1 MKVEKLPILD
11 LDILSDLMQ
20 DYLQEKSKVKDLFD
34 YTKDI
39 SSFKKIIDDRSK
51 ININRS
57 LLVDELTK
65 QYSDLPDTDFVLN
78 QIESLSSE
86 NTFTV
91 TTAHQLCLFTGP
103 LYFIYKAVSVIKLSQ
118 LLSKEYKE
126 YNFIPVFWLGSE
138 DHDFEEVNHFNI
150 YNKKIVWSSEQSG
163 PVGMMKNTN
172 INNIIKELAK
182 ILYGNKNTEFIKY
195 LKSVFLESENY
206 TKSFISFLHYLFGAH
221 GLVVLEQN
229 NKLYK
234 SAFSEIL
241 QDEIFNNLTEKS
253 IEKNNNYIE
262 RNYELQAHSRS
273 INIFYMKAGLRE
285 RIVKVGEEYLVNN
298 TEIKFSEKELLTELK
313 KYPERFSPNVVL
325 RPLYQEFILPN
336 LAYIGG
342 AGELAYWLQL
352 RNSFHSQGR
361 KMPMLLLRDMALIID
376 KKTGDNIKKTQLDK
390 KSLFQNTDL
399 LIRKL
404 VIECSSKDLDLEN
417 EFNALNKIFNTI
429 DKKAVEIDNSLEKHI
444 LAQKKKAYN
453 MLKVIEQKMLRAE
466 KKNQDILVQR
476 ITAIK
481 SHLFPKNKLQERHDN
496 FLPYYK
502 KYGTDFIDML
512 IENFNP
518 ISNEMKFIFEDE

>member
-150 YNKKIVWSSEQSG
+150 YNKKIVWTSEQSG

-172 INNIIKELAK
+172 INNVIKELAK
-182 ILYGNKNTEFIKY
+182 ILYGNKDTEFIKY

-241 QDEIFNNLTEKS
+241 QDEIFSNLIEKS

-262 RNYELQAHSRS
+262 RNYELQAYSRS

-285 RIVKVGEEYLVNN
+285 
-298 TEIKFSEKELLTELK
+298 
-313 KYPERFSPNVVL
+313 
-325 RPLYQEFILPN
+325 
-336 LAYIGG
+336 
-342 AGELAYWLQL
+342 
-352 RNSFHSQGR
+352 
-361 KMPMLLLRDMALIID
+361 
-376 KKTGDNIKKTQLDK
+376 
-390 KSLFQNTDL
+390 
-399 LIRKL
+399 
-404 VIECSSKDLDLEN
+404 
-417 EFNALNKIFNTI
+417 
-429 DKKAVEIDNSLEKHI
+429 
-444 LAQKKKAYN
+444 
-453 MLKVIEQKMLRAE
+453 
-466 KKNQDILVQR
+466 
-476 ITAIK
+476 
-481 SHLFPKNKLQERHDN
+481 
-496 FLPYYK
+496 
-502 KYGTDFIDML
+502 
-512 IENFNP
+512 
-518 ISNEMKFIFEDE
+518 